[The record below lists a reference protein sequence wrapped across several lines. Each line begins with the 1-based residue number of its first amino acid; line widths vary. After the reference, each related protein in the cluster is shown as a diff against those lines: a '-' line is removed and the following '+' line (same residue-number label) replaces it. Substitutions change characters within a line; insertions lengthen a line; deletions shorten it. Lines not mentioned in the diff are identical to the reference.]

1 MKRNSTL
8 SNKKYILLLL
18 GVFIAAIVLFF
29 LLKGTIDLTEIGKT
43 VKSPTDTEDNLS
55 YGKKYHPSSNHILER
70 DKIVIKNF
78 GSELKAQ
85 DLATGTCVEACSI
98 AEKSNE
104 TICYFS
110 EYSGYFY
117 MFDGKNV
124 YRAVV
129 NTPQQLRTT
138 IENCIKFEPMGNYLY
153 SLKEHHG
160 ERRLF
165 RCSITGAYEEML
177 FQDTI
182 ENFWASDGN
191 LLMQLSNG
199 HYRWYNLISQN
210 NLEHTLP
217 ESAQNISLNGD
228 YMFYL
233 SKADGVVYR
242 RFCNSAEDT
251 ALPFSSVTNYNAA
264 NGKVGLLISNSDG
277 RIQVAWCQSD
287 GSSAHIFEDR
297 FFSQES
303 IIDIAENHLFVT
315 EENGATWATSLD
327 NEEWY
332 RLFDDAD
339 SN

>member
-1 MKRNSTL
+1 
-8 SNKKYILLLL
+8 
-18 GVFIAAIVLFF
+18 
-29 LLKGTIDLTEIGKT
+29 
-43 VKSPTDTEDNLS
+43 
-55 YGKKYHPSSNHILER
+55 
-70 DKIVIKNF
+70 
-78 GSELKAQ
+78 
-85 DLATGTCVEACSI
+85 
-98 AEKSNE
+98 
-104 TICYFS
+104 
-110 EYSGYFY
+110 

-138 IENCIKFEPMGNYLY
+138 VENCIKFEPMGNYLY

-242 RFCNSAEDT
+242 RFCNC
-251 ALPFSSVTNYNAA
+251 
-264 NGKVGLLISNSDG
+264 LLY
-277 RIQVAWCQSD
+277 
-287 GSSAHIFEDR
+287 
-297 FFSQES
+297 
-303 IIDIAENHLFVT
+303 
-315 EENGATWATSLD
+315 TS
-327 NEEWY
+327 
-332 RLFDDAD
+332 RCV
-339 SN
+339 